1 MSKVAKKSPFNSIEV
16 FRYVDQYN
24 QSICDQLFNRQKL
37 SHIIHNKNFD
47 IHVKNEQGKNIL
59 YEMCVNQF
67 SDNDY
72 LPDIEYLLSI
82 PDIEV
87 DEDFIHEL
95 ESRKDKHPHDAMILE
110 KIKFYKNI

>member
-1 MSKVAKKSPFNSIEV
+1 M
-16 FRYVDQYN
+16 
-24 QSICDQLFNRQKL
+24 
-37 SHIIHNKNFD
+37 IHNKNFD

-67 SDNDY
+67 SGNDY
-72 LPDIEYLLSI
+72 LPDIEYLLSF

-87 DEDFIHEL
+87 DDDYIHKL
-95 ESRKDKHPHDAMILE
+95 QSRKDEHPRDAMILE